1 MIVKEFP
8 RKWNHWKIEKKNQS
22 FLLTTVR
29 RKSWFSGT
37 SARKNRERRTP
48 SASPPCM
55 TEVRVTNGQ
64 RLKPQIIVIYD
75 HTKGGVDIVDLISC
89 HHSKRM
95 KSKRWPLTT
104 FTFVLD
110 TIRRN
115 SKTFLEDNK
124 KILNNFEFTYQLEKV
139 LVLPKMQQRLKNSNG
154 LQIGVFQK
162 VRRVLRLPEVNRKP
176 LPDAETAIT
185 STDHCHKCVE
195 SAVGTKTYKKDHE
208 KLNNKLKTKCHVC
221 SFFICKKHQH
231 KLELTCEDCF
241 E

>member
-1 MIVKEFP
+1 
-8 RKWNHWKIEKKNQS
+8 
-22 FLLTTVR
+22 
-29 RKSWFSGT
+29 
-37 SARKNRERRTP
+37 
-48 SASPPCM
+48 M

-176 LPDAETAIT
+176 LPDAETAIPRLITVT
-185 STDHCHKCVE
+185 SVLSQP
-195 SAVGTKTYKKDHE
+195 SAPKHTKKIMK
-208 KLNNKLKTKCHVC
+208 
-221 SFFICKKHQH
+221 S
-231 KLELTCEDCF
+231 
-241 E
+241 

>member
-1 MIVKEFP
+1 
-8 RKWNHWKIEKKNQS
+8 
-22 FLLTTVR
+22 
-29 RKSWFSGT
+29 
-37 SARKNRERRTP
+37 
-48 SASPPCM
+48 M

-139 LVLPKMQQRLKNSNG
+139 LVLPKMQQRLKN
-154 LQIGVFQK
+154 
-162 VRRVLRLPEVNRKP
+162 
-176 LPDAETAIT
+176 
-185 STDHCHKCVE
+185 
-195 SAVGTKTYKKDHE
+195 
-208 KLNNKLKTKCHVC
+208 
-221 SFFICKKHQH
+221 
-231 KLELTCEDCF
+231 
-241 E
+241 